1 MKQGVVYGGVFAS
14 VYLIFVIATI
24 PARLIFSFVAL
35 PEHVVV
41 ENLSGTVWQAE
52 IKRLAT
58 QDVELNQVTAS
69 LSPWSLLMF
78 DPAVS
83 LAFGDDLLPGP
94 QGEVKVS
101 GLLGTLTLTDA
112 DILLAAND
120 ISRQLDLPVPVSAS
134 GDVSVQLESLVFD
147 KPFCAQA
154 SGLVSWKKAKV
165 TALEQNVALGP
176 LSADIGCEEGALTF
190 TIQPKND
197 LGLTFSA
204 YLRQG
209 GKFSGQGYLQPADKF
224 PEPLK
229 EALPF
234 LGKKDAQGRYRLGF

>member
-1 MKQGVVYGGVFAS
+1 MKQGTVYAGVFVG

-24 PARLIFSFVAL
+24 PAKLIFNFVSL
-35 PEHVVV
+35 PKGVVV

-58 QDVELNQVTAS
+58 QDVELNRVTAS
-69 LSPWSLLMF
+69 LSPWSLLVF

-83 LAFGDDLLPGP
+83 LSFGDDLLPGP
-94 QGEVKVS
+94 QGEVQVS
-101 GLLGTLTLTDA
+101 GLLGNLTLSDA
-112 DILLAAND
+112 DILLSAND
-120 ISRQLDLPVPVSAS
+120 ISRQLDLPVPVNAS
-134 GDVSVQLESLVFD
+134 GDVSVKLDTLVFD

-154 SGLVSWKKAKV
+154 AGLVSWQKAKV
-165 TALEQNVALGP
+165 TALEQSVTLGP
-176 LSADIGCEEGALTF
+176 LSADISCEQGALAF
-190 TIQPKND
+190 NIQPKND

-209 GKFSGQGYLQPADKF
+209 GKFSGQGYLQPGDKF
-224 PEPLK
+224 PESLK
-229 EALPF
+229 GALPF